1 MNFKLGPRTFS
12 IPSARL
18 PKFNVPQLRFMAALH
33 IPFPKRLQFGSAR
46 VGLIS
51 LGVVAIGFAGTLFL
65 VIAGTTSEKLWPETG
80 AVYSL
85 PNTVGEALP
94 PDPETP
100 SEISHTLIV
109 NLADKTRLDRLVLR
123 NLDLGKESLSES
135 FSVERTTG
143 VTGSLAYLWIGSIVI
158 TGSSAPTLAWDNMEA
173 GSISLAAR
181 VDGHT
186 QEMSVDST
194 IPVLIIDS
202 DRGSGSYTAEN
213 SVVDRVV
220 ISIGGTNG
228 ATIGELIIDDVDASV
243 GAWDWD
249 YIKAGSI
256 SMDATNSFGN
266 GTGINSASATFGST
280 IKARIVTDNIVDTP
294 ISVK

>member
-46 VGLIS
+46 VGLVS

-85 PNTVGEALP
+85 PDTVGEPLP
-94 PDPETP
+94 PDAETP
-100 SEISHTLIV
+100 DQVSHTLV
-109 NLADKTRLDRLVLR
+109 VKLADKTRLDKLILR

-135 FSVERTTG
+135 FSVERSSG

-173 GSISLAAR
+173 GSITLAAR

-186 QEMSVDST
+186 QEMTVDST
-194 IPVLIIDS
+194 IPVVIIDS
-202 DRGSGSYTAEN
+202 DRGAGTYTAEN

-220 ISIGGTNG
+220 ISMGTNG

-266 GTGINSASATFGST
+266 GTGINSSSATWGSD
-280 IKARIVTDNIVDTP
+280 IKARIVVDNLVDTP
-294 ISVK
+294 ISVR

>member
-1 MNFKLGPRTFS
+1 MS
-12 IPSARL
+12 YI
-18 PKFNVPQLRFMAALH
+18 H
-33 IPFPKRLQFGSAR
+33 IPFPKTFQFGSAR
-46 VGLIS
+46 VGLVS
-51 LGVVAIGFAGTLFL
+51 LVVVGIGFAGTLFL

-85 PNTVGEALP
+85 PNTVGEPLP
-94 PDPETP
+94 PDAETP
-100 SEISHTLIV
+100 DQVSHTLV
-109 NLADKTRLDRLVLR
+109 VKLADKTRLDKLILR

-135 FSVERTTG
+135 FSVERSTG

-173 GSISLAAR
+173 GSITLAAR

-186 QEMSVDST
+186 QEMTVDST
-194 IPVLIIDS
+194 IPVVIIDS
-202 DRGSGSYTAEN
+202 DRGAGTYTAEN

-220 ISIGGTNG
+220 ISMGTNG
-228 ATIGELIIDDVDASV
+228 ATIGELIIEDVDASV

-256 SMDATNSFGN
+256 TMDATNSFGN
-266 GTGINSASATFGST
+266 GTGINSSSVTFGSD
-280 IKARIVTDNIVDTP
+280 ISARIVTDNLVDVP

>member
-18 PKFNVPQLRFMAALH
+18 PKVNVPQLRFISYLH
-33 IPFPKRLQFGSAR
+33 IPFPKTLRFGSAKM
-46 VGLIS
+46 GLLS
-51 LGVVAIGFAGTLFL
+51 LGVVAIGFAGTIFL
-65 VIAGTTSEKLWPETG
+65 VIAGTNSEMLWPETG

-85 PNTVGEALP
+85 PDTVGEPLP

-100 SEISHTLIV
+100 DQASHTLV
-109 NLADKTRLDRLVLR
+109 VKLADKTRLDKLVLK

-135 FSVERTTG
+135 FSVERSTG
-143 VTGSLAYLWIGSIVI
+143 VTGSAAYLWIGAITI

-173 GSISLAAR
+173 GSISLGAR

-186 QEMSVDST
+186 QEMTVDST
-194 IPVLIIDS
+194 IPVVIIDS
-202 DRGSGSYTAEN
+202 DRGAGTYTAEN

-220 ISIGGTNG
+220 ISMGTNG
-228 ATIGELIIDDVDASV
+228 ATIGELIIEDVDASV

-256 SMDATNSFGN
+256 TMDSTNSFGN
-266 GTGINSASATFGST
+266 GTGINSASATWGNDIS
-280 IKARIVTDNIVDTP
+280 ARIVTDNLVDTP

>member
-18 PKFNVPQLRFMAALH
+18 PKLNLPQLRFVSWLR
-33 IPFPKRLQFGSAR
+33 IPLPTTLRFGSAKAGLTSLVV
-46 VGLIS
+46 VG
-51 LGVVAIGFAGTLFL
+51 IGFAGTLFL
-65 VIAGTTSEKLWPETG
+65 VIAGTDSEKLWPETG
-80 AVYSL
+80 AEYAL
-85 PNTVGEALP
+85 PNVVGNPLP

-100 SEISHTLIV
+100 DQVNHTLIV
-109 NLADKTRLDRLVLR
+109 NLADKSRLDRLVLK

-135 FSVERTTG
+135 FSVERTSG
-143 VTGSLAYLWIGSIVI
+143 ATGSLAYLWIGSIVI
-158 TGSSAPTLAWDNMEA
+158 TNSSAPTLAWDNMEA

-194 IPVLIIDS
+194 IPLVIVDS
-202 DRGSGSYTAEN
+202 DRGAGTYTAEN

-220 ISIGGTNG
+220 ITMNTNG
-228 ATIGELIIDDVDASV
+228 ASIGELIIDDVDASV

-256 SMDATNSFGN
+256 TMDATNSIGN
-266 GTGINSASATFGST
+266 GTGINISSATWGSD
-280 IKARIVTDNIVDTP
+280 IKARIVTDNLVDTP

>member
-1 MNFKLGPRTFS
+1 MNFKLGPRIFS

-18 PKFNVPQLRFMAALH
+18 PKLNLPQLRFVSWLR
-33 IPFPKRLQFGSAR
+33 IPLPTTLRFGSAKAGLTSLVV
-46 VGLIS
+46 VG
-51 LGVVAIGFAGTLFL
+51 IGFAGTLFL
-65 VIAGTTSEKLWPETG
+65 VIAGTDSEKLWPESG
-80 AVYSL
+80 AEYAL
-85 PNTVGEALP
+85 PNVVGNPLP

-100 SEISHTLIV
+100 DQVNHTLIV
-109 NLADKTRLDRLVLR
+109 NLADKSRLDRLVLK

-135 FSVERTTG
+135 FSVERTSG
-143 VTGSLAYLWIGSIVI
+143 ATGSLAYLWIGSIVI
-158 TGSSAPTLAWDNMEA
+158 TNSSAPTLAWDNMEA

-194 IPVLIIDS
+194 IPLVIVDS
-202 DRGSGSYTAEN
+202 DRGAGTYTAEN

-220 ISIGGTNG
+220 ITMNTNG
-228 ATIGELIIDDVDASV
+228 ASIGELIIDDVDASV

-256 SMDATNSFGN
+256 TMDATNSIGN
-266 GTGINSASATFGST
+266 GTGINTSSATWGSD
-280 IKARIVTDNIVDTP
+280 IKARIVTDNLVDTP

>member
-1 MNFKLGPRTFS
+1 MIIKLGPKTIS
-12 IPSARL
+12 IPTARL
-18 PKFNVPQLRFMAALH
+18 PRFNIPQLRFMSYLH
-33 IPFPKRLQFGSAR
+33 IPIPKRLQVGSAKMGLMSLFV
-46 VGLIS
+46 VG
-51 LGVVAIGFAGTLFL
+51 VGFAGTLFL
-65 VIAGTTSEKLWPETG
+65 VIAGTTSEKLWPEAG
-80 AVYSL
+80 AEYAL
-85 PNTVGEALP
+85 PNVVGNPLP

-100 SEISHTLIV
+100 DQVNHTLIV
-109 NLADKTRLDRLVLR
+109 NLADKSRLDRLVLK

-143 VTGSLAYLWIGSIVI
+143 ATGSAAYLWVGSVVI
-158 TGSSAPTLAWDNMEA
+158 TNSSAPTLAWDNMEA

-194 IPVLIIDS
+194 IPLVIVDS
-202 DRGSGSYTAEN
+202 DRGAGTYTAEN

-220 ISIGGTNG
+220 ITMNTNG
-228 ATIGELIIDDVDASV
+228 ASIGELIIDDVDASV

-266 GTGINSASATFGST
+266 GTGINSSSATWGSD
-280 IKARIVTDNIVDTP
+280 IKARIVTDNLVDTP

>member
-1 MNFKLGPRTFS
+1 MIIKLGPRTFS

-18 PKFNVPQLRFMAALH
+18 PKLDIPQFRFMSWLSVPIPKALR
-33 IPFPKRLQFGSAR
+33 IGGAKM
-46 VGLIS
+46 GLTS
-51 LGVVAIGFAGTLFL
+51 LVVVAIGFAGTIFM
-65 VIAGTTSEKLWPETG
+65 VVAGTDSEMLWPETG

-85 PNTVGEALP
+85 PNTVGEPLP

-100 SEISHTLIV
+100 DQVSHTLV
-109 NLADKTRLDRLVLR
+109 VKLADKTRLDKLVLK

-135 FSVERTTG
+135 FSVERSSG
-143 VTGSLAYLWIGSIVI
+143 VTGSLAYLWVGAITI
-158 TGSSAPTLAWDNMEA
+158 TGSSAPTLAWDNMEV

-186 QEMSVDST
+186 QEMTVDST
-194 IPVLIIDS
+194 IPVVIIDS
-202 DRGSGSYTAEN
+202 DRGAGTYTAEN

-220 ISIGGTNG
+220 ISMGTNG
-228 ATIGELIIDDVDASV
+228 ATIGELIIEDVDASV

-256 SMDATNSFGN
+256 SMDSTNSFGN
-266 GTGINSASATFGST
+266 GTGINSSSASFGSD
-280 IKARIVTDNIVDTP
+280 IKARIVTDNLVDTP

>member
-18 PKFNVPQLRFMAALH
+18 PKFNVPQLRFISYLH

-46 VGLIS
+46 VGLVS

-85 PNTVGEALP
+85 PNTVGEPLP

-100 SEISHTLIV
+100 DQISHTLV
-109 NLADKTRLDRLVLR
+109 VKLADKTRLDKLILR

-135 FSVERTTG
+135 FSVERSSG

-173 GSISLAAR
+173 GSITLAAR

-186 QEMSVDST
+186 QEMTVDST
-194 IPVLIIDS
+194 IPMVIIDS
-202 DRGSGSYTAEN
+202 DRGAGTYTAEN

-220 ISIGGTNG
+220 ISMGTNG
-228 ATIGELIIDDVDASV
+228 ATIGELIIEDVDASV

-256 SMDATNSFGN
+256 SLDATNSFGN
-266 GTGINSASATFGST
+266 GTGINSASATWGSD
-280 IKARIVTDNIVDTP
+280 IKARIVTDNLVDTP

>member
-18 PKFNVPQLRFMAALH
+18 PKLNLPQLRFVSWLR
-33 IPFPKRLQFGSAR
+33 IPLPTTLRFGSAKAGLTSLVV
-46 VGLIS
+46 VG
-51 LGVVAIGFAGTLFL
+51 IGFAGTLFL
-65 VIAGTTSEKLWPETG
+65 VIAGTDSEKLWPESG
-80 AVYSL
+80 AEYAL
-85 PNTVGEALP
+85 PHVVGNPLP
-94 PDPETP
+94 PDPEP
-100 SEISHTLIV
+100 PDQVNHTLIV
-109 NLADKTRLDRLVLR
+109 NLADKSRLDRLVLK

-135 FSVERTTG
+135 FSVERTSG
-143 VTGSLAYLWIGSIVI
+143 ATGSLAYLWIGSIVI
-158 TGSSAPTLAWDNMEA
+158 TNSSAPTLAWDNMEA

-194 IPVLIIDS
+194 IPLVIVDS
-202 DRGSGSYTAEN
+202 DRGAGTYTAEN

-220 ISIGGTNG
+220 ITMNTNG
-228 ATIGELIIDDVDASV
+228 ASIGELIIDDVDASV

-256 SMDATNSFGN
+256 TMDATNSIGN
-266 GTGINSASATFGST
+266 GTGINTSSATWGSD
-280 IKARIVTDNIVDTP
+280 IKARIVTDALVDTP

>member
-1 MNFKLGPRTFS
+1 MIIKLGPRTFS

-18 PKFNVPQLRFMAALH
+18 PKLDIPQFRFMSWLSVPIPKALR
-33 IPFPKRLQFGSAR
+33 IGGAKM
-46 VGLIS
+46 GLTS
-51 LGVVAIGFAGTLFL
+51 LVVVAIGFAGTIFM
-65 VIAGTTSEKLWPETG
+65 VVAGTDSEMLWPETG

-85 PNTVGEALP
+85 PNTVGEPLP

-100 SEISHTLIV
+100 DQVSHTLV
-109 NLADKTRLDRLVLR
+109 VKLADKTRLDKLVLK

-135 FSVERTTG
+135 FSIERTSG
-143 VTGSLAYLWIGSIVI
+143 VTGSLAYLWVGAITI

-173 GSISLAAR
+173 GSIILAAR

-186 QEMSVDST
+186 QEMTVDST
-194 IPVLIIDS
+194 IPVVIIDS
-202 DRGSGSYTAEN
+202 DRGAGTYTAEN

-220 ISIGGTNG
+220 ISMGTNG
-228 ATIGELIIDDVDASV
+228 ATIGELIIEDVDASV

-256 SMDATNSFGN
+256 SLDSTNSFGN
-266 GTGINSASATFGST
+266 GTGINTSSATWGSD
-280 IKARIVTDNIVDTP
+280 IKARIVTDNLVDTP

>member
-18 PKFNVPQLRFMAALH
+18 PKFNVPQLRFMSYIH
-33 IPFPKRLQFGSAR
+33 IPFPKTFQFGSAR
-46 VGLIS
+46 VGLVS
-51 LGVVAIGFAGTLFL
+51 LVVVGIGFAGTLFL

-85 PNTVGEALP
+85 PNTVGEPLP
-94 PDPETP
+94 PDAETP
-100 SEISHTLIV
+100 DQVSHTLV
-109 NLADKTRLDRLVLR
+109 VKLADKTRLDKLILR

-135 FSVERTTG
+135 FSVERSSG

-173 GSISLAAR
+173 GSITLAAR

-186 QEMSVDST
+186 QEMTVDST
-194 IPVLIIDS
+194 IPLVIIDS
-202 DRGSGSYTAEN
+202 DRGAGTYTAEN

-220 ISIGGTNG
+220 ISMGTNG

-256 SMDATNSFGN
+256 SLDATNSFGN
-266 GTGINSASATFGST
+266 GTGINSSSVTFGSD
-280 IKARIVTDNIVDTP
+280 IKARIVTDNLVDTP

>member
-1 MNFKLGPRTFS
+1 MIIKLGPRTFS

-18 PKFNVPQLRFMAALH
+18 PKLDIPQFRFMSWLSVPIPKALR
-33 IPFPKRLQFGSAR
+33 IGGAKM
-46 VGLIS
+46 GLTS
-51 LGVVAIGFAGTLFL
+51 LVVVAIGFAGTIFM
-65 VIAGTTSEKLWPETG
+65 VVAGTDSEMLWPETG

-85 PNTVGEALP
+85 PNTVGEPLP

-100 SEISHTLIV
+100 DQVNHTLIV
-109 NLADKTRLDRLVLR
+109 NLADKSRLDRLVLR

-135 FSVERTTG
+135 FSVERTSG
-143 VTGSLAYLWIGSIVI
+143 ATGSAAYLWIGSIVI
-158 TGSSAPTLAWDNMEA
+158 TNSSAPTLAWDNMEA
-173 GSISLAAR
+173 GSIILAAR

-186 QEMSVDST
+186 QEMTVDST
-194 IPVLIIDS
+194 IPVVIIDS
-202 DRGSGSYTAEN
+202 DRGAGTYTAEN

-220 ISIGGTNG
+220 ISMGTNG
-228 ATIGELIIDDVDASV
+228 ATIGELIIEDVDASV

-256 SMDATNSFGN
+256 SLDSTNSFGN
-266 GTGINSASATFGST
+266 GTGINTSSATWGSD
-280 IKARIVTDNIVDTP
+280 IKARIVTDNLVDTP

>member
-1 MNFKLGPRTFS
+1 MS
-12 IPSARL
+12 
-18 PKFNVPQLRFMAALH
+18 ALH

-46 VGLIS
+46 VGLVS

-85 PNTVGEALP
+85 PNTVGEPLP

-100 SEISHTLIV
+100 DQISHTLV
-109 NLADKTRLDRLVLR
+109 VKLADKTRLDKLILR

-135 FSVERTTG
+135 FSVERSSG

-173 GSISLAAR
+173 GSITLAAR

-186 QEMSVDST
+186 QEMTVDST
-194 IPVLIIDS
+194 IPLVIIDS
-202 DRGSGSYTAEN
+202 DRGAGTYTAEN

-220 ISIGGTNG
+220 ISMGTNG

-266 GTGINSASATFGST
+266 GTGINSSSVTFGSD
-280 IKARIVTDNIVDTP
+280 ISARIVVDNLVDTP
-294 ISVK
+294 ISVR

>member
-1 MNFKLGPRTFS
+1 MIIKLGPKTIS
-12 IPSARL
+12 IPSARFPQFRL
-18 PKFNVPQLRFMAALH
+18 PQLKILSAIR
-33 IPFPKRLQFGSAR
+33 IPLPTVVRIGGAKA
-46 VGLIS
+46 GLTS
-51 LGVVAIGFAGTLFL
+51 LVVVVIGFAATIFM

-85 PNTVGEALP
+85 PNTVGEPLP

-100 SEISHTLIV
+100 DQASHTLV
-109 NLADKTRLDRLVLR
+109 VKLADKTRLDKLVLK

-135 FSVERTTG
+135 FSVERSTG
-143 VTGSLAYLWIGSIVI
+143 VTGSLAYLWIGAITI
-158 TGSSAPTLAWDNMEA
+158 TGSSAPTLAWDNMEV

-186 QEMSVDST
+186 QEMTVDST
-194 IPVLIIDS
+194 IPVVIIDS
-202 DRGSGSYTAEN
+202 DRGAGTYTAEN

-220 ISIGGTNG
+220 ISMGTNG
-228 ATIGELIIDDVDASV
+228 ATIGELIIEDVDASV

-256 SMDATNSFGN
+256 TMDSTNSFGN
-266 GTGINSASATFGST
+266 GTGINSASATFGNDIS
-280 IKARIVTDNIVDTP
+280 ARIVTDNLVDTP

>member
-1 MNFKLGPRTFS
+1 MIIKLGPRTFS

-18 PKFNVPQLRFMAALH
+18 PKFNVPQLRFMSALH

-46 VGLIS
+46 VGLVS

-65 VIAGTTSEKLWPETG
+65 VIAGTTSEMLWPETG

-85 PNTVGEALP
+85 PNTVGEPLP

-100 SEISHTLIV
+100 DQISHTLV
-109 NLADKTRLDRLVLR
+109 VKLADKTRLDKLILR

-135 FSVERTTG
+135 FSVERSTG

-173 GSISLAAR
+173 GSITLAAR

-186 QEMSVDST
+186 QEMTVDST
-194 IPVLIIDS
+194 IPLVIIDS
-202 DRGSGSYTAEN
+202 DRGAGTYTAEN

-220 ISIGGTNG
+220 ISMGTNG

-256 SMDATNSFGN
+256 TMDSTNSFGN
-266 GTGINSASATFGST
+266 GTGINSSSATWGSD
-280 IKARIVTDNIVDTP
+280 IKARIVTDNLVDVP

>member
-1 MNFKLGPRTFS
+1 MIIKLGPRTFS

-18 PKFNVPQLRFMAALH
+18 PKLDIPQFRFMSWLSVPIPKALR
-33 IPFPKRLQFGSAR
+33 IGGAKM
-46 VGLIS
+46 GLTS
-51 LGVVAIGFAGTLFL
+51 LVVVAIGFAGTIFM
-65 VIAGTTSEKLWPETG
+65 VVAGTDSEMLWPETG

-85 PNTVGEALP
+85 PNTVGEPLP

-100 SEISHTLIV
+100 DQVSHTLV
-109 NLADKTRLDRLVLR
+109 VKLADKTRLDKLVLK

-135 FSVERTTG
+135 FSIERTSG
-143 VTGSLAYLWIGSIVI
+143 VTGSLAYLWVGAI
-158 TGSSAPTLAWDNMEA
+158 TIIGSSAPTLAWDNMEV

-186 QEMSVDST
+186 QEMTVDST
-194 IPVLIIDS
+194 IPVVIIDS
-202 DRGSGSYTAEN
+202 DRGAGTYTAEN

-220 ISIGGTNG
+220 ISMGTNG
-228 ATIGELIIDDVDASV
+228 ATIGELIIEDVDASV

-256 SMDATNSFGN
+256 SMDSTNSFGN
-266 GTGINSASATFGST
+266 GTGINTSSATWGSD
-280 IKARIVTDNIVDTP
+280 IKARIVTDNLVDTP

>member
-1 MNFKLGPRTFS
+1 M
-12 IPSARL
+12 
-18 PKFNVPQLRFMAALH
+18 
-33 IPFPKRLQFGSAR
+33 
-46 VGLIS
+46 GLTS
-51 LGVVAIGFAGTLFL
+51 LVVVAIGFAGTIFM
-65 VIAGTTSEKLWPETG
+65 VVAGTDSEMLWPETG

-85 PNTVGEALP
+85 PNTVGEPLP

-100 SEISHTLIV
+100 DQVSHTLV
-109 NLADKTRLDRLVLR
+109 VKLADKTRLDKLVLK

-135 FSVERTTG
+135 FSIERTSG
-143 VTGSLAYLWIGSIVI
+143 VTGSLAYLWVGAITI

-173 GSISLAAR
+173 GSIILAAR

-186 QEMSVDST
+186 QEMTVDST
-194 IPVLIIDS
+194 IPVVIIDS
-202 DRGSGSYTAEN
+202 DRGAGTYTAEN

-220 ISIGGTNG
+220 ISMGTNG
-228 ATIGELIIDDVDASV
+228 ATIGELIIEDVDASV

-256 SMDATNSFGN
+256 SLDSTNSFGN
-266 GTGINSASATFGST
+266 GTGINTSSATWGSD
-280 IKARIVTDNIVDTP
+280 IKARIVTDNLVDTP

>member
-1 MNFKLGPRTFS
+1 
-12 IPSARL
+12 
-18 PKFNVPQLRFMAALH
+18 
-33 IPFPKRLQFGSAR
+33 
-46 VGLIS
+46 LIS

-65 VIAGTTSEKLWPETG
+65 VIAGTTSEKIWPETG

-100 SEISHTLIV
+100 SEISHTLV
-109 NLADKTRLDRLVLR
+109 VKLADKTRLDRLILR

-135 FSVERTTG
+135 FSVERSSG

-202 DRGSGSYTAEN
+202 DRGSGSYLAEN

-228 ATIGELIIDDVDASV
+228 ATIGELIIEDVDASV

-266 GTGINSASATFGST
+266 GTGINSASATWGSG

>member
-18 PKFNVPQLRFMAALH
+18 PKFNVPQLRFMSALH

-85 PNTVGEALP
+85 PNTVGEPLP

-100 SEISHTLIV
+100 DQISHTLV
-109 NLADKTRLDRLVLR
+109 VKLADKTRLDKLILR

-135 FSVERTTG
+135 FSVERSTG

-173 GSISLAAR
+173 GSITLAAR

-186 QEMSVDST
+186 QEMTVDST
-194 IPVLIIDS
+194 IPLVIIDS
-202 DRGSGSYTAEN
+202 DRGAGTYTAEN

-220 ISIGGTNG
+220 ISMGTNG
-228 ATIGELIIDDVDASV
+228 ATIGELIIEDVDASV

-256 SMDATNSFGN
+256 TMDSTNSFGN
-266 GTGINSASATFGST
+266 GTGINSSSASFGSDVS
-280 IKARIVTDNIVDTP
+280 ARIVTDNLVDTP

>member
-1 MNFKLGPRTFS
+1 MIIKLGPRTFS

-18 PKFNVPQLRFMAALH
+18 PKLDIPQFRFMSWLSVPIPKALR
-33 IPFPKRLQFGSAR
+33 IGGAKM
-46 VGLIS
+46 GLTS
-51 LGVVAIGFAGTLFL
+51 LVVVAIGFAGTIFM
-65 VIAGTTSEKLWPETG
+65 VVAGTDSEMLWPETG

-85 PNTVGEALP
+85 PNTVGEPLP

-100 SEISHTLIV
+100 DQVNHTLIV
-109 NLADKTRLDRLVLR
+109 NLADKSRLDRLVLR

-135 FSVERTTG
+135 FSVERTSG
-143 VTGSLAYLWIGSIVI
+143 ATGSAAYLWIGSIVI
-158 TGSSAPTLAWDNMEA
+158 TNSSAPTLAWDNMEA

-194 IPVLIIDS
+194 IPLVIVDS
-202 DRGSGSYTAEN
+202 DRGAGTYTAEN

-220 ISIGGTNG
+220 ITMNTNG
-228 ATIGELIIDDVDASV
+228 ASIGELIIDDVDASV

-256 SMDATNSFGN
+256 TMDATNSIGN
-266 GTGINSASATFGST
+266 GTGINSSSATWGSD
-280 IKARIVTDNIVDTP
+280 IKARIVTDNLVDTP

>member
-18 PKFNVPQLRFMAALH
+18 PKVNVPQLRFISYLH
-33 IPFPKRLQFGSAR
+33 IPFPKTLRFGSAKM
-46 VGLIS
+46 GLLS
-51 LGVVAIGFAGTLFL
+51 LGVVAIGFAGTIFL
-65 VIAGTTSEKLWPETG
+65 VIAGTNSEMLWPETG

-85 PNTVGEALP
+85 PDTVGEPLP

-100 SEISHTLIV
+100 DQASHTLV
-109 NLADKTRLDRLVLR
+109 VKLADKTRLDKLVLK

-135 FSVERTTG
+135 FSVERSTG
-143 VTGSLAYLWIGSIVI
+143 VTGSAAYLWIGAITI

-173 GSISLAAR
+173 GSISLGAR

-186 QEMSVDST
+186 QEMTVDST
-194 IPVLIIDS
+194 IPVVIIDS
-202 DRGSGSYTAEN
+202 DRGAGTYTAEN

-220 ISIGGTNG
+220 ISMGTNG

-256 SMDATNSFGN
+256 SLDATNSFGN
-266 GTGINSASATFGST
+266 GTGINSASATWGNDIS
-280 IKARIVTDNIVDTP
+280 ARIVTDNLVDTP

>member
-18 PKFNVPQLRFMAALH
+18 PKFNVPQLRFMSALH

-46 VGLIS
+46 VGLVS

-85 PNTVGEALP
+85 PDTVGEPLP
-94 PDPETP
+94 PDAETP
-100 SEISHTLIV
+100 DQISHTLV
-109 NLADKTRLDRLVLR
+109 VKLADKTRLDKLILK

-143 VTGSLAYLWIGSIVI
+143 VTGSLAYLWIGSITI
-158 TGSSAPTLAWDNMEA
+158 TNSSAPTLAWDNMEA
-173 GSISLAAR
+173 GSITLAAR

-186 QEMSVDST
+186 QEMTVDST
-194 IPVLIIDS
+194 IPVVIIDS
-202 DRGSGSYTAEN
+202 DRGSGSYLAEN
-213 SVVDRVV
+213 SVVDKVV
-220 ISIGGTNG
+220 ISMGTNG

-256 SMDATNSFGN
+256 SLDATNSFGN
-266 GTGINSASATFGST
+266 GTGINTSSATWGND
-280 IKARIVTDNIVDTP
+280 IKARIVVDNLVDVP

>member
-1 MNFKLGPRTFS
+1 MIIKLGPRTFS

-18 PKFNVPQLRFMAALH
+18 PKLDIPQFRFMSWLSVPIPKALR
-33 IPFPKRLQFGSAR
+33 IGGAKM
-46 VGLIS
+46 GLTS
-51 LGVVAIGFAGTLFL
+51 LVVVAIGFAGTIFM
-65 VIAGTTSEKLWPETG
+65 VVAGTDSEMLWPETG

-85 PNTVGEALP
+85 PNTVGEPLP

-100 SEISHTLIV
+100 DQVSHTLV
-109 NLADKTRLDRLVLR
+109 VKLADKTRLDKLVLK

-135 FSVERTTG
+135 FSIERTSG
-143 VTGSLAYLWIGSIVI
+143 VTGSLAYLWVGAITI
-158 TGSSAPTLAWDNMEA
+158 TGSSAPTLAWDNMEV

-186 QEMSVDST
+186 QEMTVDST
-194 IPVLIIDS
+194 IPVVIIDS
-202 DRGSGSYTAEN
+202 DRGAGTYTAEN

-220 ISIGGTNG
+220 ISMGTNG
-228 ATIGELIIDDVDASV
+228 ATIGELVIEDVDASV

-266 GTGINSASATFGST
+266 GTGINSASATFGSD
-280 IKARIVTDNIVDTP
+280 IKARIVTDNLVDTP

>member
-1 MNFKLGPRTFS
+1 MS
-12 IPSARL
+12 
-18 PKFNVPQLRFMAALH
+18 ALH

-46 VGLIS
+46 VGLVS

-202 DRGSGSYTAEN
+202 DRGSGSYLAEN

-228 ATIGELIIDDVDASV
+228 ATIGELIIEDVDASV

-266 GTGINSASATFGST
+266 GTGINSASATWGSG

>member
-1 MNFKLGPRTFS
+1 MNFKIGPRTFS

-18 PKFNVPQLRFMAALH
+18 PKFNIPQLRFMSYLH
-33 IPFPKRLQFGSAR
+33 IPIPKTLRFGSAKM
-46 VGLIS
+46 GLLS
-51 LGVVAIGFAGTLFL
+51 LGVVAIGFAGTIFL
-65 VIAGTTSEKLWPETG
+65 VIAGTNSEMLWPETG

-85 PNTVGEALP
+85 PNTVGEPLP
-94 PDPETP
+94 PDAETP
-100 SEISHTLIV
+100 DQVSHTLVV
-109 NLADKTRLDRLVLR
+109 NLADKTRLDKLVLK

-135 FSVERTTG
+135 FSVERSTG
-143 VTGSLAYLWIGSIVI
+143 VTGSLAYLWIGSITI

-173 GSISLAAR
+173 GSISLAPR

-202 DRGSGSYTAEN
+202 DRGSGSYLAEN
-213 SVVDRVV
+213 SVVDKVV

-228 ATIGELIIDDVDASV
+228 ATIGELVIEDVDASV

-266 GTGINSASATFGST
+266 GTGINSASATWGSD

>member
-18 PKFNVPQLRFMAALH
+18 PKLNLPQLRFVSWLR
-33 IPFPKRLQFGSAR
+33 IPLPTTLRFGSAKAGLTSLVV
-46 VGLIS
+46 VG
-51 LGVVAIGFAGTLFL
+51 IGFAGTLFL
-65 VIAGTTSEKLWPETG
+65 VIAGTDSEKLWPESG
-80 AVYSL
+80 AEYAL
-85 PNTVGEALP
+85 PNVVGNPLP

-100 SEISHTLIV
+100 DQVNHTLIV
-109 NLADKTRLDRLVLR
+109 NLADKSRLDRLVLR

-135 FSVERTTG
+135 FSVERTSG
-143 VTGSLAYLWIGSIVI
+143 ATGSSAYLWIGSIVI
-158 TGSSAPTLAWDNMEA
+158 TNSSAPTLAWDNMEA

-194 IPVLIIDS
+194 IPLVIVDS
-202 DRGSGSYTAEN
+202 DRGAGTYTAEN

-220 ISIGGTNG
+220 ITMNTNG
-228 ATIGELIIDDVDASV
+228 ASIGELIIDDVDASV

-256 SMDATNSFGN
+256 TMDATNSIGN
-266 GTGINSASATFGST
+266 GTGINTSSATWGSD
-280 IKARIVTDNIVDTP
+280 IKARIVTDNLVDTP

>member
-1 MNFKLGPRTFS
+1 MIIKLGPKTIS

-18 PKFNVPQLRFMAALH
+18 PRFNIPQLRFISYLH
-33 IPFPKRLQFGSAR
+33 IPFPKTLRFGSAKMGLMSLLV
-46 VGLIS
+46 VG
-51 LGVVAIGFAGTLFL
+51 IGFAGTLFL
-65 VIAGTTSEKLWPETG
+65 VIAGTTSEKLWPEAG
-80 AVYSL
+80 AEYAL
-85 PNTVGEALP
+85 PDTVGNPLP
-94 PDPETP
+94 PDAETP
-100 SEISHTLIV
+100 DQVSHTLV
-109 NLADKTRLDRLVLR
+109 VKLADKARLDKLVLK
-123 NLDLGKESLSES
+123 NLDLGKESLPKS
-135 FSVERTTG
+135 FSVERSTG

-158 TGSSAPTLAWDNMEA
+158 TNSSAPTLAWDNMEA

-186 QEMSVDST
+186 QEMTVDST
-194 IPVLIIDS
+194 IPVVIIDS
-202 DRGSGSYTAEN
+202 DRGAGTYTAEN

-220 ISIGGTNG
+220 ISMGTNG

-266 GTGINSASATFGST
+266 GTGINSSSATWGNDIS
-280 IKARIVTDNIVDTP
+280 ARIVVDQLVDVP

>member
-1 MNFKLGPRTFS
+1 MIIKLGPKTIS
-12 IPSARL
+12 IPSARFPQFRL
-18 PKFNVPQLRFMAALH
+18 PQLKILSAIR
-33 IPFPKRLQFGSAR
+33 IPLPTVIRIGGAKA
-46 VGLIS
+46 GLTS
-51 LGVVAIGFAGTLFL
+51 LVVVVIGFAATIFM
-65 VIAGTTSEKLWPETG
+65 VVAGTTSEKLWPETG

-85 PNTVGEALP
+85 PNTVGEPLP
-94 PDPETP
+94 PDAETP
-100 SEISHTLIV
+100 DQVSHTLV
-109 NLADKTRLDRLVLR
+109 VKLADKTRLDKLVLK

-135 FSVERTTG
+135 FSVERSTG
-143 VTGSLAYLWIGSIVI
+143 VTGSLAYLWIGSITI

-186 QEMSVDST
+186 QEMTVDST
-194 IPVLIIDS
+194 IPVVIIDS
-202 DRGSGSYTAEN
+202 DRGAGTYTAEN

-220 ISIGGTNG
+220 ISMGTNG

-266 GTGINSASATFGST
+266 GTGINTSSATWGSD
-280 IKARIVTDNIVDTP
+280 ISARIVTDNLVDVP